1 MANKDIEQ
9 KIKSAFS
16 KSVPDIL
23 DSVLQQCS
31 EQKGTVIEMTE
42 NKKKKGLI
50 YKIAAIAAAF
60 VVLFGGTSTALKQR
74 CSSMSTPALK
84 YFSTVMREYL
94 K

>member
-42 NKKKKGLI
+42 NKKKKG
-50 YKIAAIAAAF
+50 
-60 VVLFGGTSTALKQR
+60 
-74 CSSMSTPALK
+74 
-84 YFSTVMREYL
+84 
-94 K
+94 